1 MTTYKVVLAYD
12 GTQFVGWQRQ
22 ADGTSIQGLLED
34 ALRELDRRDVA
45 VIGAG
50 RTDAGVHA
58 LGQVAGFSLER
69 AIAPDA
75 LIRAINAR
83 LPDAV
88 RVLSAVKVS
97 PAFHARFGARS
108 KTYRY
113 RIWNGDVMSPFQ
125 RAYTWHVS
133 GPLAVEPMIAA
144 ARVLEG
150 THDFASFQ
158 ATGGERLTTD
168 RVVFSSRV
176 IAGLKSCLTAQEG
189 APPDRPG
196 AGLRAG
202 DGRLI
207 VYEIAGNGFLRHMV
221 RIIVGTLVEIGRGR
235 RPVEWVDEVLASRD
249 RARAG
254 PTAPAEGLVL
264 ACVEYEADVLAAEG
278 VRAAE

>member
-1 MTTYKVVLAYD
+1 MTTFKIVLAYD
-12 GTQFVGWQRQ
+12 GTEFVGWQRQ
-22 ADGTSIQGLLED
+22 AAGASIQGLLED
-34 ALRELDRRDVA
+34 ALRELDQRDVP

-69 AIAPDA
+69 TIAPDA
-75 LIRAINAR
+75 LIRAVNGR

-88 RVLSAVKVS
+88 RVLSAVEVS

-113 RIWNGDVMSPFQ
+113 RIWNGGVMSPFE
-125 RAYTWHVS
+125 RTYAWHVS

-144 ARVLEG
+144 ARALEG

-158 ATGGERLTTD
+158 AAGGERLTTE
-168 RVVFSSRV
+168 RLVFSSRV
-176 IAGLKSCLTAQEG
+176 VAGLESCFTAEEG
-189 APPDRPG
+189 VPANRSGAAPG
-196 AGLRAG
+196 SG

-221 RIIVGTLVEIGRGR
+221 RIIVGTLVEVGRGR
-235 RPVEWVDEVLASRD
+235 RPVESMDEVLASRD

-254 PTAPAEGLVL
+254 PTAPPQGLIL
-264 ACVEYEADVLAAEG
+264 TCVEYETDIHPL
-278 VRAAE
+278 